1 MPRIE
6 HGATT
11 HHVPGVYDYFRRV
24 ALAQAA
30 RPDPRTVTGDEEL
43 ERPGPKRD
51 KAIRA
56 NVRNQPRR
64 QRCSLDVDKLDA
76 CEPVEIPH
84 WYFGGGDSGPDCGPT
99 WQEWPSVA
107 TYVMTA
113 DDFVMP
119 LR

>member
-6 HGATT
+6 HGATS
-11 HHVPGVYDYFRRV
+11 HHVPGVYEHFRRR

-30 RPDPRTVTGDEEL
+30 RPDPRVVVSGL
-43 ERPGPKRD
+43 EPGPKLD
-51 KAIRA
+51 KAIRD
-56 NVRNQPRR
+56 NLRNQPRR
-64 QRCSLDVDKLDA
+64 QRTALDVDKLDA
-76 CEPVEIPH
+76 YEPVEIPF
-84 WYFGGGDSGPDCGPT
+84 WYFGGGNSGPDCGPT